1 MVEMGMMMGNMF
13 NMMNA
18 APSWDTAT
26 SIQSSIEEEK
36 GKEEELQLFAD
47 LFDAEVGIRG
57 PILKF
62 DH

>member
-1 MVEMGMMMGNMF
+1 MMMGNMF

-26 SIQSSIEEEK
+26 SIQSSIEEE
-36 GKEEELQLFAD
+36 ELQLFAD
-47 LFDAEVGIRG
+47 LFDAEVGFRG

>member
-26 SIQSSIEEEK
+26 SIQSSIEEE
-36 GKEEELQLFAD
+36 ELQLFAD
-47 LFDAEVGIRG
+47 LFDAEVGFRG